1 MEYVSTVLYII
12 RNQYYCNTRRYLS
25 DIATHI
31 TNIKCKSFKAVKRYM
46 NIYGQGAHK

>member
-1 MEYVSTVLYII
+1 MFDII
-12 RNQYYCNTRRYLS
+12 FFFANSGLS